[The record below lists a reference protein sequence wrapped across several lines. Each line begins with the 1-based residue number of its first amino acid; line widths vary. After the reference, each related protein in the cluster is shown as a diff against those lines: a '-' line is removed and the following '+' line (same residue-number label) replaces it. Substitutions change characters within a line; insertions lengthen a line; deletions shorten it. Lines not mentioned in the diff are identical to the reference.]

1 MCFEFAHAKQVCH
14 PTCCLYKL
22 TFFDCLPACVCI
34 VQFVQFGFIQEDLQ
48 IPFLCICGLGWT
60 FILSVMAGSTKKYS
74 YCVTGMED
82 ECVLPDELFPVEEMA
97 HEIEEV
103 VHDLDEVVHEIEH
116 EFQEIRK
123 EIEHDIEV
131 VVHDI
136 NVALHI
142 EEEEEEETENG
153 TTPQEMNG
161 KSSVENE
168 AKEEEE
174 ALMK

>member
-1 MCFEFAHAKQVCH
+1 MH
-14 PTCCLYKL
+14 L
-22 TFFDCLPACVCI
+22 
-34 VQFVQFGFIQEDLQ
+34 VQFIQFGFIQEDLQ

-103 VHDLDEVVHEIEH
+103 VHELDEAVHEMEH
-116 EFQEIRK
+116 EFEEKRK
-123 EIEHDIEV
+123 EIVHDIEV

-136 NVALHI
+136 NVALHL
-142 EEEEEEETENG
+142 EEEEETENG
-153 TTPQEMNG
+153 TTQQELNG

-168 AKEEEE
+168 AKEEQEE